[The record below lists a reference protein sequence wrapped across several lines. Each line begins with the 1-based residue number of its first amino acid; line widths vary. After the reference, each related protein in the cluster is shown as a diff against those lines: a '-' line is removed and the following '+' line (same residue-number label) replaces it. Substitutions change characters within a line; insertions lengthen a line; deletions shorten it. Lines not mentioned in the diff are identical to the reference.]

1 MANKLTK
8 KMIDELRPKAER
20 DAFLWCGELRG
31 FGVRVKPSGVKTFL
45 IQYRTEHGHTR
56 RYSLGQHGRL
66 TVDEARKQAK
76 IKLAEVA
83 QGRDPSTARKSARQI
98 KTVAELCDAYLLDA
112 RAGRVLYRGRPKSSY
127 TLDIDEGRIKR
138 HIKPRLGRKP
148 LDAVTRTDV
157 ERFMHDVMDGVTAV
171 DVKTGPHGR
180 ARVTGGPGA
189 AAKAVSLL
197 SAIYTYAM
205 RRRWVEANPCAGI
218 EKPADNKRHRY
229 LTADDYAKLG
239 LALRTARAE
248 GVNGAA
254 LDAIEALA
262 LTGCRKGEILK
273 LTTAEIDPDGH
284 CLRLK
289 GTKTGPQ
296 MRPCGQVVLAFLR
309 RASQGCNAW
318 VFPSSRADQPIVNL
332 RKPFLQVCAIAGL
345 EHVTPH
351 VLRHSYATTA
361 HELGYSELTIAGL
374 LGHSAGSVTARYA
387 HHVDQALSAAADKV
401 STLIAERLRAGWLR
415 PVSSVVIGPHR
426 VVQVEC

>member
-1 MANKLTK
+1 MTNKLTK
-8 KMIDELRPKAER
+8 TAVDQLRPTGAQ
-20 DAFLWCGELRG
+20 DTFLWCGELRG
-31 FGVRVKPSGVKTFL
+31 FGLRVKPSGVKTFL
-45 IQYRTEHGHTR
+45 IQYRNAHGHTR
-56 RYSLGQHGRL
+56 RYALGQYGRL
-66 TVDEARKQAK
+66 TVEQARKQAK

-83 QGRDPSTARKSARQI
+83 QGRDPSAARKSARHIQ
-98 KTVAELCDAYLLDA
+98 TVAELCDAYLLDA
-112 RAGRVLYRGRPKSSY
+112 RAGRVLHRGRAKSQY
-127 TLDIDEGRIKR
+127 TLDIDEGRIRR
-138 HIKPRLGRKP
+138 HIKPRLGHKP

-180 ARVTGGPGA
+180 ARVTGGRGA

-205 RRRWVEANPCAGI
+205 RKRWVEANPCTGV

-229 LTADDYAKLG
+229 LKADEYAKLG
-239 LALRTARAE
+239 LALRTARAN

-273 LTTAEIDPDGH
+273 LAPGEIDPEGH
-284 CLRLK
+284 CLRFNA
-289 GTKTGPQ
+289 TKTGPQ
-296 MRPCGQVVLAFLR
+296 MRPCGQAALTFLQR
-309 RASQGCNAW
+309 EPQGRNAW
-318 VFPSSRADQPIVNL
+318 VFPSAYGDHPLVNL
-332 RKPFLQVCAIAGL
+332 RKPFLAVCKIAGL
-345 EHVTPH
+345 EDVSPH

-387 HHVDQALSAAADKV
+387 HHVDEALAAAADKV
-401 STLIAERLRAGWLR
+401 SALIAERLREGWLR
-415 PVSSVVIGPHR
+415 PVSTCVSL
-426 VVQVEC
+426 